1 MSHRRWCCDISCDR
15 ELDHNYLNEDRV
27 NYSGNL
33 KFFLFEWSSAEYV
46 VMFCRFDVTLE
57 IAMEI
62 SWQHLLSFG
71 SRVWAVQWGNRGG
84 TSVGEI
90 MGSFHVISAGK
101 SYLQYTLVMFISLLK
116 IGETTTCHWPFSA
129 GCIVVVR
136 VSVYTKTGRH
146 SFLLWTR
153 RRQCRFSFRLD
164 LFLEEFPFFHTC
176 LVGCL
181 LASGYAVCMYIYA
194 LLSPLIMGS

>member
-1 MSHRRWCCDISCDR
+1 MLNTLWCFVGLMWLWKLQWKSPGSTCSPLGAEC
-15 ELDHNYLNEDRV
+15 EPCNEV
-27 NYSGNL
+27 T
-33 KFFLFEWSSAEYV
+33 EV
-46 VMFCRFDVTLE
+46 VP
-57 IAMEI
+57 
-62 SWQHLLSFG
+62 
-71 SRVWAVQWGNRGG
+71 
-84 TSVGEI
+84 VGEI
-90 MGSFHVISAGK
+90 MGSFRVISAGK

-153 RRQCRFSFRLD
+153 RRQCRFSFRLH

-181 LASGYAVCMYIYA
+181 LASGYAVCMYVCIYMHSFP
-194 LLSPLIMGS
+194 LL